1 MYAVIETGGKQYRA
15 VPGEYVDVEK
25 LPIEVGEHVTLERV
39 LLLAP
44 DGEPIQVGMPLVEGA
59 VVRATVIAQG
69 RQRKVVIFHY
79 QNKKRERKKRG
90 HRQPYTRLRIEDIQ
104 AS

>member
-44 DGEPIQVGMPLVEGA
+44 DGEPAQVGMPLVEGA

-90 HRQPYTRLRIEDIQ
+90 HRQPYTRLRIEEIQ

>member
-25 LPIEVGEHVTLERV
+25 LAVEVGEQVTLERV

-44 DGEPIQVGMPLVEGA
+44 DGEPAQVGMPTVAGA
-59 VVRATVIAQG
+59 AVRATVIAQR

-79 QNKKRERKKRG
+79 QAKKRERKKRG
-90 HRQPYTRLRIEDIQ
+90 HRQPYTRLRIEEIQ
-104 AS
+104 AA

>member
-25 LPIEVGEHVTLERV
+25 LPVEVGEQITLERV

-44 DGEPIQVGMPLVEGA
+44 EGEPAQVGTPLVTGA
-59 VVRATVIAQG
+59 AVRATVVAQ
-69 RQRKVVIFHY
+69 RRHRKVVIFHY
-79 QNKKRERKKRG
+79 RHKKRERRKRG
-90 HRQPYTRLRIEDIQ
+90 HRQPFTRLRIEEIQ
-104 AS
+104 AA